1 VNIAHRYNSATNS
14 WEVSLSG
21 EVDVYNAPQLKDALH
36 SLLDEKV
43 ADMIID
49 CKELKYI
56 DSTGL
61 GVLIGVLKRI
71 KDNNGNDSGN
81 ITITN
86 LKPYIEKIFKIT
98 GLDKI
103 FLIEVQE

>member
-1 VNIAHRYNSATNS
+1 M
-14 WEVSLSG
+14 
-21 EVDVYNAPQLKDALH
+21 DVYNAPQLKDALH

-71 KDNNGNDSGN
+71 KDNNVMIVKYNHN
-81 ITITN
+81 
-86 LKPYIEKIFKIT
+86 KFKT
-98 GLDKI
+98 LHRKD
-103 FLIEVQE
+103 F